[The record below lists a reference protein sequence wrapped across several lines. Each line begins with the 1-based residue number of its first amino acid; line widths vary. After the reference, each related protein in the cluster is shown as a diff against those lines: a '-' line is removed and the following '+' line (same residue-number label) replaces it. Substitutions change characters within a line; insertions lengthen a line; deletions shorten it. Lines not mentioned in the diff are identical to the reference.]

1 MLEDNN
7 PIRPIKE
14 RCFEQIP
21 VGSIIV
27 PNPRNRCEEQF
38 REITRSIKDVGLHK
52 PIMVNAH
59 NLKSTK
65 KYELIYGQ
73 GRWEIQKKLGNEY
86 IWAEI
91 VDLDEGTAYILSLVE
106 NIARSRPLPIE
117 FAKAI
122 IQMHDSGVSMDRLV
136 SITGRSRSTLK
147 EYITLMKKGEKRLI
161 NGVEKGIFPISFAKQ
176 ITKNDDIASQGVLMD
191 AFEEGIINESNIRP
205 VRKILE
211 ARKSDV
217 EKKKF
222 KNLEEFTDS
231 IQEVAEQIRV
241 ECDQVKKKENRL
253 FRLLFL
259 IREIKYDKEV
269 LRLAKEQGI
278 STSLKLKKDY
288 YALM

>member
-1 MLEDNN
+1 
-7 PIRPIKE
+7 
-14 RCFEQIP
+14 
-21 VGSIIV
+21 
-27 PNPRNRCEEQF
+27 
-38 REITRSIKDVGLHK
+38 
-52 PIMVNAH
+52 
-59 NLKSTK
+59 
-65 KYELIYGQ
+65 
-73 GRWEIQKKLGNEY
+73 
-86 IWAEI
+86 
-91 VDLDEGTAYILSLVE
+91 
-106 NIARSRPLPIE
+106 
-117 FAKAI
+117 
-122 IQMHDSGVSMDRLV
+122 
-136 SITGRSRSTLK
+136 
-147 EYITLMKKGEKRLI
+147 
-161 NGVEKGIFPISFAKQ
+161 
-176 ITKNDDIASQGVLMD
+176 MD